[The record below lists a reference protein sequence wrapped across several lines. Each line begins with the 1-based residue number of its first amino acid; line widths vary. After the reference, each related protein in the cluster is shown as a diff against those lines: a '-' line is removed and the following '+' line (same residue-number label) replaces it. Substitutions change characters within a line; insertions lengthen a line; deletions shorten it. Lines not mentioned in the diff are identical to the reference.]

1 MKRCLHILL
10 SGLIFGGILLAS
22 SCKPKKTALTGLP
35 VQRSEISFDDYFI
48 DATTHFNNNNY
59 EMALKLY
66 NKCVDINPTE
76 ASTYYQIS
84 RIYNSY
90 NANEKALQYALKA
103 NQINASN
110 AYYAIWYAR
119 LLRNINNLNSAE
131 SVLENCRKANPKDDY
146 VVKELDALYA
156 LQSATDKRITIW
168 KDLVDAKGFKL
179 NYGLKLIELYRQK
192 KDYAA
197 AHQIYDNIKKAAPG
211 KYQYWIDD
219 GNLYLESG
227 DKVNAFLNF
236 EKALS
241 INPNNWQL
249 NQTLY
254 KHYQSESN
262 NAQAGKYLE
271 LGLKDPYTTFDTK
284 AVLVAEIFSIN
295 KKDPK
300 YATFA
305 LLCADVLADQYKQ
318 NANALNTAATIYE
331 FHQQTSKA
339 DLCYT
344 KCIDLQ
350 PNTFDAW
357 LGAIRCHKTLY
368 GPAKTL
374 NLIDSALEYFPN
386 TAALYVSAASNGAS
400 MKNWNKVAE
409 YASNGLSFALI
420 TEDIK
425 NLNYYKA
432 LAEFHKNDFNAAL
445 KTLNTLTLDE
455 TIDGKYF
462 ELLGDINYKLN
473 KTDQALTLWKK
484 AQSAGANNTMLTKK
498 ITDGKYHE

>member
-1 MKRCLHILL
+1 M
-10 SGLIFGGILLAS
+10 
-22 SCKPKKTALTGLP
+22 
-35 VQRSEISFDDYFI
+35 
-48 DATTHFNNNNY
+48 
-59 EMALKLY
+59 
-66 NKCVDINPTE
+66 
-76 ASTYYQIS
+76 
-84 RIYNSY
+84 
-90 NANEKALQYALKA
+90 
-103 NQINASN
+103 
-110 AYYAIWYAR
+110 
-119 LLRNINNLNSAE
+119 
-131 SVLENCRKANPKDDY
+131 
-146 VVKELDALYA
+146 
-156 LQSATDKRITIW
+156 
-168 KDLVDAKGFKL
+168 
-179 NYGLKLIELYRQK
+179 
-192 KDYAA
+192 
-197 AHQIYDNIKKAAPG
+197 
-211 KYQYWIDD
+211 
-219 GNLYLESG
+219 
-227 DKVNAFLNF
+227 
-236 EKALS
+236 
-241 INPNNWQL
+241 
-249 NQTLY
+249 
-254 KHYQSESN
+254 
-262 NAQAGKYLE
+262 
-271 LGLKDPYTTFDTK
+271 
-284 AVLVAEIFSIN
+284 
-295 KKDPK
+295 
-300 YATFA
+300 
-305 LLCADVLADQYKQ
+305 LADQYKQ

-357 LGAIRCHKTLY
+357 LGAIRCHQTLY